1 MRTYAE
7 LKEADFQEMTKDED
21 SFVKR
26 IRNLLGYHNHCKND
40 ANMYMEK
47 VIELDKENGS
57 TFIRELFFANL
68 KETFAKHEKAGRLS
82 PEAIEAIKDW
92 RKIEE
97 SFDSYIEASESM
109 IDYSTIV
116 IVLADASLFDL
127 CWKDSDL
134 IMNAWMI
141 LDFGIDYTIDL
152 DKMRYGYIH

>member
-7 LKEADFQEMTKDED
+7 LKEADFQGMTSEED

-26 IRNLLGYHNHCKND
+26 ITNIAGYCLHSKLD
-40 ANMYMEK
+40 ASKYMEK

-68 KETFAKHEKAGRLS
+68 KETFAKHENAGRLS
-82 PEAIEAIKDW
+82 QEAIEAIKDW

-116 IVLADASLFDL
+116 IVQANASSFDL

-141 LDFGIDYTIDL
+141 LNFGNDYTMDL